1 MKQSLYDIFDHF
13 TPEDNTLPHLKEQPM
28 NEKAISDQVFSKIG
42 YHPIVKTKKKKSY
55 RLFGIAAAVAILACG
70 TITTAAVTGNMD
82 LFFST
87 VSSSNLSDS
96 GINLPGVSSSIPDS
110 IAQMQAYYRCPDV
123 TFTATDQATVS
134 LLGFYHDHNTLML
147 SVQLTVKDD
156 TALTESMGLLPYFT
170 LKTADGTEKALTNSG
185 SLSSYLQK
193 SNTSDHVYYATYYL
207 VDPDFSDSTLQVSFA
222 GVYDQNQ
229 EQQVQNEIVDLQ
241 DHWRTAHSSETTP
254 VEEWKDYWQTHHL
267 DEKTHAAR
275 KAAFEKL
282 PAVLDGTWSAEI
294 PIDSIDTTVIS
305 AETENLSI
313 SMDALSLSI
322 KDLPEALQKQG
333 TVSPV
338 VYLKDGTILSD
349 DFSMFDDVRQN
360 EDSSVPLTD
369 PPYQQFAFV
378 QGTGTGED
386 KKTIYCYNQ
395 PIDPASIEKVE
406 IYVQYYDAD
415 WNKQTDCYSVY
426 SAQ

>member
-96 GINLPGVSSSIPDS
+96 GINPPGVSSSIPDS

-170 LKTADGTEKALTNSG
+170 LKTADGTEKNLVNSG
-185 SLSSYLQK
+185 ALSSYLQK
-193 SNTSDHVYYATYYL
+193 SKTADHVYYATYYL
-207 VDPDFSDSTLQVSFA
+207 VDSDFSNSTLQVSFT
-222 GVYDQNQ
+222 GVYDKEQ

-241 DHWRTAHSSETTP
+241 DHWRTAYSSETTP

-267 DEKTHAAR
+267 DEKTRAAR

-294 PIDSIDTTVIS
+294 PIDSIDTTVIN
-305 AETENLSI
+305 AESEGIAI
-313 SMDALSLSI
+313 SMDELSLSVSQI
-322 KDLPEALQKQG
+322 PETIQQLGA
-333 TVSPV
+333 VSPV

-349 DFSMFDDVRQN
+349 DFFMFPDLPKNQDG
-360 EDSSVPLTD
+360 SALLTD
-369 PPYQQFAFV
+369 TPYQQFAFV